1 MEVESELRE
10 VKALASST
18 RIEIL
23 KKLSERNHTISELS
37 RALNLSKPTVLHH
50 MRILE
55 DAGFI
60 KRVEDGRKWVYYQ
73 LTERGKMILKLRRI
87 KLVLS
92 AMLFI
97 LPAALLLSFL
107 NSLKMGAP
115 IRKASEAVS
124 YDLTSELGGFE
135 ISFELIFLLLFII
148 SLLAYLLVRKKLK
161 SLETS

>member
-1 MEVESELRE
+1 MEVEGELRE

>member
-1 MEVESELRE
+1 MEVEGELRE

-135 ISFELIFLLLFII
+135 ISFELIFALLFII
-148 SLLAYLLVRKKLK
+148 TLLAYLLVRKKLK
-161 SLETS
+161 VLETS